1 MTTRENRL
9 KELRTRAYLTQQ
21 EVADFFEVTVAVVS
35 GHENVARSLSH
46 DAILRYARLYKVFSY
61 EIYFTAPGSKHEWK
75 DGDPPPVEEES
86 SFAT

>member
-1 MTTRENRL
+1 MTARENRL

-21 EVADFFEVTVAVVS
+21 EVANFFGVTIAVVS
-35 GHENVARSLSH
+35 RHENGTRGLSH

-61 EIYFTAPGSKHEWK
+61 EIFFTAPGSKHEWE
-75 DGDPPPVEEES
+75 DEDPPPVEEES